1 MLLGSTA
8 AASVGAG
15 GDITASG
22 SEMSTAAAV
31 GALASAAAAS
41 VSLVGNSYAGLHAAA
56 GLSLASA
63 QVVSEVQDMTSVR
76 GGSFGAAS
84 GAISMASSGTSCG
97 MEEPGIIRFVAP
109 FSTVS
114 SLGSI
119 GASVSGLLHM
129 QASDRATGGTQGGR
143 ITIAAQN
150 SGVTI
155 SGASGAAVAAP
166 DRIQLEA
173 EYGKAI
179 ARARVAEM
187 ESRMGLSVAAES
199 HVDALSRQMV
209 LSANAVGLGAATEL
223 HAVSMG
229 GDLTFTAL
237 ASTGLRG
244 TDAHVA
250 AVTLGVQAADNVL
263 AGATSLLALSAS
275 STSTAASV
283 KASIKSDSNL
293 QVTGLGVSVDAKQDV
308 VVSSVVGAA
317 AVLANAQINAAAP
330 AIGAAGAEDMTIA
343 GGDEMRINGGSA
355 RLDAA
360 AGVVFTSASSI
371 GATNADGAVVL
382 HAEDTISLSASSGIS
397 ALSEELLLNSHVGT
411 VTLIGQTLRAASFSQ
426 AVGLISTGTSG
437 AVRVLATGNAG
448 GSANLRSTDSSVLL
462 RSDTR
467 TLAQGDRVTIGSPE
481 ILVSTG
487 QGSADIDAV
496 SSRSLSLGGRTLT
509 MEAVASSRSKAVE
522 LSAQGHAHFASTGPM
537 AVQSYNSLS
546 VKSTNAGSV
555 NIVAD
560 LGDILMSSTASR
572 VRVRGSRIVSD
583 SAQNGLTVSGAHVEW
598 NAASIGLVSGGT
610 LALISQADVVSEAKG
625 GLAYLAAV
633 GGQMSA
639 TAQTLDIAGTG
650 SFGAGAWGDMQVRG
664 GAIQLRSD
672 CGVLTAKGSTLS
684 LEGSRSAYFS
694 SALGSVMAAASDGGM
709 SMAAASG
716 EVDVVALSGRLDVSA
731 GSMVLTSRGPSSY
744 ARIRAATSVSA
755 VAQQDIFVSADGD
768 LRQDA
773 AGSTVL
779 GSGLGTSL
787 LSLNGQ
793 ARFLTAHAMSLLGGK
808 IDVSTSA
815 RAMMD
820 SSNDITHRAV
830 DGSVAVSARKA
841 VYAKS
846 SSLALQQTGD
856 GSAFSLANGD
866 ASFAAAAFRASAES
880 ARLEAGTSLLAT
892 AALRASISADQDW
905 QARTLAGASLLSSG
919 LASVQSH
926 SGAIQMTGAM
936 VGLQSSSGAASIVAH
951 GRMAAGMG
959 NARLMAGERLG
970 LQAGAAG
977 VTASGHVTLGSIGD
991 VLLHSAA
998 ASIAGKAGVSVYAH
1012 AVDVSAA
1019 GVGLTAYTVALGSS
1033 EILGVRSARAVVASA
1048 TGTGR
1053 VHGNSAI
1060 SASAQGS
1067 VGADAGGDLSLAAA
1081 GMGLASGGGLTFGAD
1096 EAARLRGAGGHSAT
1110 AVVGALDLSA
1120 GRAARVRGQ
1129 TSSGLVSAS
1138 ENLQLTVGSSQIAA
1152 DELGLHVGSA
1162 VVAIAA
1168 SPSVGYE
1175 IARSFCSSCTTNST
1189 VAHRTTAESPSGCM
1203 VTVEA
1208 SSRFVTLTGGSTCRF
1223 GSHERLDVGDTVF
1236 VNGHSRLIVATTQDA
1251 TRAEVDAEWTLS
1263 LAAAAFSYEKAAF
1276 SVAGSDELRSLSVGG
1291 AGNIHAVQLSVRI

>member
-1 MLLGSTA
+1 
-8 AASVGAG
+8 
-15 GDITASG
+15 
-22 SEMSTAAAV
+22 
-31 GALASAAAAS
+31 
-41 VSLVGNSYAGLHAAA
+41 
-56 GLSLASA
+56 
-63 QVVSEVQDMTSVR
+63 
-76 GGSFGAAS
+76 
-84 GAISMASSGTSCG
+84 
-97 MEEPGIIRFVAP
+97 
-109 FSTVS
+109 
-114 SLGSI
+114 
-119 GASVSGLLHM
+119 
-129 QASDRATGGTQGGR
+129 
-143 ITIAAQN
+143 
-150 SGVTI
+150 
-155 SGASGAAVAAP
+155 
-166 DRIQLEA
+166 
-173 EYGKAI
+173 
-179 ARARVAEM
+179 
-187 ESRMGLSVAAES
+187 
-199 HVDALSRQMV
+199 
-209 LSANAVGLGAATEL
+209 
-223 HAVSMG
+223 
-229 GDLTFTAL
+229 
-237 ASTGLRG
+237 
-244 TDAHVA
+244 
-250 AVTLGVQAADNVL
+250 
-263 AGATSLLALSAS
+263 
-275 STSTAASV
+275 
-283 KASIKSDSNL
+283 
-293 QVTGLGVSVDAKQDV
+293 
-308 VVSSVVGAA
+308 
-317 AVLANAQINAAAP
+317 
-330 AIGAAGAEDMTIA
+330 MTIA

-397 ALSEELLLNSHVGT
+397 ALSEELLLSSHVGT
-411 VTLIGQTLRAASFSQ
+411 VTLIGQTLRAASPSQ

-448 GSANLRSTDSSVLL
+448 GSANIRSTDSSVLL

-496 SSRSLSLGGRTLT
+496 SSRSLSLGGRTLA

-546 VKSTNAGSV
+546 VKSTNAGTV
-555 NIVAD
+555 NIAAD

-625 GLAYLAAV
+625 GLAYVAAV

-650 SFGAGAWGDMQVRG
+650 SFGAGAWADMQVRG

-694 SALGSVMAAASDGGM
+694 SALGSVMAAASDGGI

-731 GSMVLTSRGPSSY
+731 GSMVLTSQGPGSY

-755 VAQQDIFVSADGD
+755 VAQQDILVSAEGD

-856 GSAFSLANGD
+856 GSVFSLANGD

-926 SGAIQMTGAM
+926 SGAMQMMGAM

-959 NARLMAGERLG
+959 NARLLAGERLG

-977 VTASGHVTLGSIGD
+977 VTASGHVTLGSVGD
-991 VLLHSAA
+991 VLLHSPA
-998 ASIAGKAGVSVYAH
+998 ASIAGKAGISVYAH

-1033 EILGVRSARAVVASA
+1033 EMLGVRSARAVVASA

-1081 GMGLASGGGLTFGAD
+1081 GIGLASGGGLTFGAD

-1189 VAHRTTAESPSGCM
+1189 VARRTTAESPSGCM

-1223 GSHERLDVGDTVF
+1223 GPHERLDVGDTVF

-1291 AGNIHAVQLSVRI
+1291 AGNIHAVQLSVRIEPQVLGFDAILHWLLFGQTTTGTTSTLDISSTGGRTTLLAQSSDRRVVADSESTRMERGSNAMVVGDAGVSVTSGPFSATDAGGTAVLRASQSVQIAASAGEGATLSAGSAAVSGGDVYVAAGSADPQEAQGGDTALQMGSGLCGQFGCAHGTTQIRKSHTYVYYYMFSSCPVSCVCFLPQALLRVLLATVVGSVSRGTARLSRQRQKGSRFS